1 MFNTSSMFQGLKG
14 KRKGKI
20 WQLFRATDFESFMYP
35 CFMFCRI
42 LGIFPYKIN
51 ASTIKTCKPRY
62 ILSTIIIGVFCII
75 ELINLY
81 TLNFKNFN
89 LIKNVDTTKIL
100 QHNCSSIIGVFITVT
115 AFILSGP
122 RMRFLQTLLE
132 LSLKLPSESYQKLSR
147 LIHAKDILGLFV
159 IVVQFLIYVT
169 KLQVRDDVWR
179 YFLIMYIIL
188 LTFQMDMLYMNCV
201 CILKAC
207 FKQINDNLVNLRKV
221 VTNGKP
227 YLLSGTYHEQRIPFL
242 LMEIIALKKQHLAIS
257 DAVHMLKMVFSL
269 HLLSTILMA
278 FIEIT
283 FNLYYY
289 LMNTHGG
296 IPMSNEERHIYFEVC
311 ITAVTYYSIKLVLIV
326 WACETGK
333 NQAMQ
338 ISSTVHDVFNRTSN
352 KQIKYEMRL
361 FSLQL
366 SHCEN
371 TFSAKGLTVDATLLT
386 KMVGG
391 ITTYVLILM
400 QFLFMSSSCGGKSL
414 KDTL

>member
-1 MFNTSSMFQGLKG
+1 MFNMSSMFQGLKG
-14 KRKGKI
+14 KRKRKI

-42 LGIFPYKIN
+42 LGICPYKIN
-51 ASTIKTCKPRY
+51 ASTITTCKPHY
-62 ILSTIIIGVFCII
+62 IISTIVIGVFCIL

-81 TLNFKNFN
+81 ELNISKSSLNKNTE
-89 LIKNVDTTKIL
+89 TTKIL
-100 QHNCSSIIGVFITVT
+100 QHNCFSIIGIFMTVT

-132 LSLKLPSESYQKLSR
+132 LSLKLPSESYQKLSG
-147 LIHAKDILGLFV
+147 LIHAKDILGFFV
-159 IVVQFLIYVT
+159 IVVQMLTYITNPQYSDWHHM
-169 KLQVRDDVWR
+169 L
-179 YFLIMYIIL
+179 LIMYIVL
-188 LTFQMDMLYMNCV
+188 LIFQMDMLYMNCV

-221 VTNGKP
+221 VTNGEP

-242 LMEIIALKKQHLAIS
+242 LMEITALKKQHLAIS
-257 DAVHMLKMVFSL
+257 DAVHILKM
-269 HLLSTILMA
+269 A
-278 FIEIT
+278 
-283 FNLYYY
+283 
-289 LMNTHGG
+289 
-296 IPMSNEERHIYFEVC
+296 C
-311 ITAVTYYSIKLVLIV
+311 IIAVTYYSIKLMLIV

-333 NQAMQ
+333 NQAME
-338 ISSTVHDVFNRTSN
+338 ISSTVHDVFNNASN

-371 TFSAKGLTVDATLLT
+371 TFSAKGLSVDATLLT
-386 KMVGG
+386 EMAGG
-391 ITTYVLILM
+391 IITYVLILI

-414 KDTL
+414 KDTI

>member
-1 MFNTSSMFQGLKG
+1 MFNTSSMFQRLKA

-20 WQLFRATDFESFMYP
+20 WQLFHATDFESLMYP
-35 CFMFCRI
+35 CFMFYRI

-51 ASTIKTCKPRY
+51 ASTIKICKPRY
-62 ILSTIIIGVFCII
+62 ILSTIIIGVFCVL
-75 ELINLY
+75 ELIKLY
-81 TLNFKNFN
+81 DLNISKKSLLKDSETN
-89 LIKNVDTTKIL
+89 KIL
-100 QHNCSSIIGVFITVT
+100 HENSFSIIGVFMAVI

-147 LIHAKDILGLFV
+147 LIHVKDILGFFFLVV
-159 IVVQFLIYVT
+159 ILLMYMIRVQYSVWRQFLVSYIY
-169 KLQVRDDVWR
+169 
-179 YFLIMYIIL
+179 L

-221 VTNGKP
+221 VTNGV
-227 YLLSGTYHEQRIPFL
+227 TFL
-242 LMEIIALKKQHLAIS
+242 
-257 DAVHMLKMVFSL
+257 
-269 HLLSTILMA
+269 
-278 FIEIT
+278 
-283 FNLYYY
+283 
-289 LMNTHGG
+289 
-296 IPMSNEERHIYFEVC
+296 
-311 ITAVTYYSIKLVLIV
+311 SIKLVLIV

-333 NQAMQ
+333 NQAME
-338 ISSTVHDVFNRTSN
+338 ISSTVHDVFNSASN

-386 KMVGG
+386 KMASG
-391 ITTYVLILM
+391 IITYLLILI
-400 QFLFMSSSCGGKSL
+400 QFLFTSSSCSGKTL
-414 KDTL
+414 KNTL

>member
-1 MFNTSSMFQGLKG
+1 MFNLSSMFQGPKG

-20 WQLFRATDFESFMYP
+20 WQLFRATDFESLMYP
-35 CFMFCRI
+35 CFTFCRI

-62 ILSTIIIGVFCII
+62 ILSTIIIGVFCIL
-75 ELINLY
+75 ELIHLY
-81 TLNFKNFN
+81 DINFSTTIRS
-89 LIKNVDTTKIL
+89 LIKNIETTKIL
-100 QHNCSSIIGVFITVT
+100 QHNCFSIIGVFMAVT

-132 LSLKLPSESYQKLSR
+132 LSLKLPSESYQKLSS
-147 LIHAKDILGLFV
+147 LIHPKDILGFFFLVV
-159 IVVQFLIYVT
+159 ILLMSMITMQYSVWRQFLIS
-169 KLQVRDDVWR
+169 
-179 YFLIMYIIL
+179 YIHL
-188 LTFQMDMLYMNCV
+188 LMFQMDMLYMNCV

-221 VTNGKP
+221 VTNGEP

-257 DAVHMLKMVFSL
+257 DAVHTLKMVFSL
-269 HLLSTILMA
+269 HLLSTILM
-278 FIEIT
+278 T
-283 FNLYYY
+283 FTQIIFHLYFY
-289 LMNTHGG
+289 LMQIHLGSY
-296 IPMSNEERHIYFEVC
+296 ISNEDRQIVFEAC
-311 ITAVTYYSIKLVLIV
+311 IVAVTHYSIKLVLIV

-333 NQAMQ
+333 NQAME
-338 ISSTVHDVFNRTSN
+338 ISSTVHDVFNSASN

-386 KMVGG
+386 EIAGG
-391 ITTYVLILM
+391 IITYVLILI
-400 QFLFMSSSCGGKSL
+400 QFLFMSSSCGGKTL

>member
-1 MFNTSSMFQGLKG
+1 MFNTSSMFQRLKA

-20 WQLFRATDFESFMYP
+20 WQLFHATDFESLMYP
-35 CFMFCRI
+35 CFMFYRI

-51 ASTIKTCKPRY
+51 ASTIKICKPRY
-62 ILSTIIIGVFCII
+62 ILSTIIIGVFCVL
-75 ELINLY
+75 ELIKLY
-81 TLNFKNFN
+81 DLNISKKSLLKDSETN
-89 LIKNVDTTKIL
+89 KIL
-100 QHNCSSIIGVFITVT
+100 HENSFSIIGVFMAVI

-147 LIHAKDILGLFV
+147 LIHVKDILGFFFLVV
-159 IVVQFLIYVT
+159 ILLMYMIRVQYSVWRQFLVSYIY
-169 KLQVRDDVWR
+169 
-179 YFLIMYIIL
+179 L

-221 VTNGKP
+221 VTNGEP
-227 YLLSGTYHEQRIPFL
+227 YLLSGTYHEKRIPFL
-242 LMEIIALKKQHLAIS
+242 LMEIIALKKQHLAIN
-257 DAVHMLKMVFSL
+257 DTVHTLKMVFSL
-269 HLLSTILMA
+269 HLLSTILMT
-278 FIEIT
+278 FTEIT
-283 FNLYYY
+283 FYLYFCSMRIHLALY
-289 LMNTHGG
+289 
-296 IPMSNEERHIYFEVC
+296 MSYEQKQANFVAC
-311 ITAVTYYSIKLVLIV
+311 VLGVTFLSIKLVLIV

-333 NQAMQ
+333 NQAME
-338 ISSTVHDVFNRTSN
+338 ISSTVHDVFNSASN

-386 KMVGG
+386 KMASG
-391 ITTYVLILM
+391 IITYLLILI
-400 QFLFMSSSCGGKSL
+400 QFLFTSSSCSGKTL
-414 KDTL
+414 KNTL